1 MRKVA
6 AHDDFHPEILPNF
19 VRVRVGLQLGLQ
31 HSKVSMTDKKSVRSN
46 LVDQLV
52 IAEKLID
59 ETQHELTRNGVAQ

>member
-1 MRKVA
+1 MA

-31 HSKVSMTDKKSVRSN
+31 HSKVSMTDKKSIRSN

>member
-1 MRKVA
+1 MA
-6 AHDDFHPEILPNF
+6 AHDDLHPEILPNF
-19 VRVRVGLQLGLQ
+19 VWVRVGLQLGLQ

-59 ETQHELTRNGVAQ
+59 ETQHELTRNGLAQ

>member
-1 MRKVA
+1 MA
-6 AHDDFHPEILPNF
+6 AHDDFHPEILPNL

-59 ETQHELTRNGVAQ
+59 ETQHELTRDGVAQ

>member
-1 MRKVA
+1 MA

-46 LVDQLV
+46 LVDQLI

-59 ETQHELTRNGVAQ
+59 ETQHELTRDGVAQ

>member
-1 MRKVA
+1 VA

>member
-1 MRKVA
+1 MA

-19 VRVRVGLQLGLQ
+19 VWVRMGLQLGLQ
-31 HSKVSMTDKKSVRSN
+31 HRKVSMTDKKSVRSN

-59 ETQHELTRNGVAQ
+59 ETQHEPTRDVMAQ